1 MLAMPA
7 PAGQPAALPDGLQ
20 SGERLQLVGGLGR
33 DNLERDMHRNASAEI
48 AGRFTHAGSCRPL
61 RLAFLWAYWTGYI
74 DATVQYLRSEHHVM
88 VFRARQEGHVGSL
101 HDQYRFAEERF
112 GPVEAELTYGA
123 EIDVDAL
130 DHALREFQPDGII
143 VLSWRRRAYR
153 QLMKRWAGGAVRIA
167 CLDSQWRGHLGA
179 LRSRREFPLLLKQ
192 WGGWALRR
200 YFFHSL
206 FEGALLSGPKYVD
219 GQGGPAARQTRQMKF
234 ALKMGFR
241 PDDICEGFAACDW
254 HTLAPRHPANF
265 PERKRFIFV
274 GRYAPVKGVSVLV
287 EAYRLYRR
295 RSPDPWPLIVAGDG
309 PLKHLFSGVPGIQ
322 DVGFVQTN
330 QLPGV
335 LAEATC
341 LVLPSILEPWGVVIQ
356 EAAAA
361 GLGVICSDECGAGD
375 VFVQQGINGII
386 VPTGSVA
393 ALAGAMR
400 TFSESRDLLDYAPN
414 ASFDMSKRLMPSSF
428 AETVIPFIQ
437 KKR

>member
-1 MLAMPA
+1 MQRNA
-7 PAGQPAALPDGLQ
+7 PA
-20 SGERLQLVGGLGR
+20 EVTGR
-33 DNLERDMHRNASAEI
+33 SA
-48 AGRFTHAGSCRPL
+48 HAGLCRPL

-88 VFRARQEGHVGSL
+88 IFRARQQAHVGSL
-101 HDQYRFAEERF
+101 NGQYRFAEESF

-130 DHALREFQPDGII
+130 DRALREFEPDGII

-153 QLMKRWAGGAVRIA
+153 QLMKRWAGRAVRIV

-179 LRSRREFPLLLKQ
+179 LRSGREFPLLLKQ
-192 WGGWALRR
+192 WGGRALRR

-206 FEGALLSGPKYVD
+206 FDGALLSGPKYVD
-219 GQGGPAARQTRQMKF
+219 GQGGPAARETRQMIF
-234 ALKMGFR
+234 ALKMGFHSG
-241 PDDICEGFAACDW
+241 DICEGFAVCDW
-254 HTLAPRHPANF
+254 HTLAPGRRPANT

-295 RSPDPWPLIVAGDG
+295 HSPEPWPLVVAGDG
-309 PLKHLFSGVPGIQ
+309 PLRHLFSGVPGIQ
-322 DVGFVQTN
+322 DIGFVQTN

-361 GLGVICSDECGAGD
+361 GLGIICSDECGAGD
-375 VFVQQGINGII
+375 VFVQQDVNGFI
-386 VPTGSVA
+386 VPTGNVD
-393 ALAGAMR
+393 ALADAMT
-400 TFSESRDLLDYAPN
+400 TFSESEDLLEYVPN
-414 ASFDMSKRLMPSSF
+414 ASVEMSKRLLPSNF

-437 KKR
+437 TKRQFIS

>member
-1 MLAMPA
+1 
-7 PAGQPAALPDGLQ
+7 
-20 SGERLQLVGGLGR
+20 
-33 DNLERDMHRNASAEI
+33 MHRNAPAEVTGRSA
-48 AGRFTHAGSCRPL
+48 HAGLCRPL

-88 VFRARQEGHVGSL
+88 IFRARQQAHVGSL
-101 HDQYRFAEERF
+101 NGQYRFAEESF

-123 EIDVDAL
+123 EIDVEAL
-130 DHALREFQPDGII
+130 DRALREFEPDGII

-153 QLMKRWAGGAVRIA
+153 QLMKRWAGRAVRIV

-192 WGGWALRR
+192 WGGRALRR

-206 FEGALLSGPKYVD
+206 FDGALLSGPKYVD
-219 GQGGPAARQTRQMKF
+219 GQGGPAARETRQMNF
-234 ALKMGFR
+234 ALKMGFHSG
-241 PDDICEGFAACDW
+241 DICEGFAVCDW
-254 HTLAPRHPANF
+254 HTLAPGRHPANA

-295 RSPDPWPLIVAGDG
+295 HSPEPWPLVVAGDG

-322 DVGFVQTN
+322 DIGFVQTK

-361 GLGVICSDECGAGD
+361 GLGIICSDECGAGD
-375 VFVQQGINGII
+375 VFVQQDVNGFI
-386 VPTGSVA
+386 VPTGNVD
-393 ALAGAMR
+393 ALAGAMT
-400 TFSESRDLLDYAPN
+400 TFSESEDLLEYVPN
-414 ASFDMSKRLMPSSF
+414 ASVEMSKRLLPSNF

-437 KKR
+437 TKRQFVS

>member
-1 MLAMPA
+1 MQRNA
-7 PAGQPAALPDGLQ
+7 PA
-20 SGERLQLVGGLGR
+20 EVTGR
-33 DNLERDMHRNASAEI
+33 SA
-48 AGRFTHAGSCRPL
+48 HAGLCRPL

-88 VFRARQEGHVGSL
+88 VFRARQQAHVGSL
-101 HDQYRFAEERF
+101 NGQYRFAEESF

-123 EIDVDAL
+123 EINVDAL
-130 DHALREFQPDGII
+130 DRALREFEPDGII

-153 QLMKRWAGGAVRIA
+153 QLMKRWAGRAVRIV

-179 LRSRREFPLLLKQ
+179 LRSGREFPLLLKQ
-192 WGGWALRR
+192 WGGRALRR

-206 FEGALLSGPKYVD
+206 FDGALLSGPKYVD
-219 GQGGPAARQTRQMKF
+219 GQGGPAARETRQMIF
-234 ALKMGFR
+234 ALKMGFHSG
-241 PDDICEGFAACDW
+241 DICEGFAVCDW
-254 HTLAPRHPANF
+254 HTLAPGRHPANT

-295 RSPDPWPLIVAGDG
+295 HSPEPWPLVVAGDG
-309 PLKHLFSGVPGIQ
+309 PLRHLFSGVPGIQ
-322 DVGFVQTN
+322 DIGFVQTN

-361 GLGVICSDECGAGD
+361 GLGIICSDECGAGD
-375 VFVQQGINGII
+375 VFVQQDVNGFI
-386 VPTGSVA
+386 VPTGNVD
-393 ALAGAMR
+393 ALADAMT
-400 TFSESRDLLDYAPN
+400 TFSESEDLLEYVPN
-414 ASFDMSKRLMPSSF
+414 ASVEMSKRLLPSNF

-437 KKR
+437 TKRQFIS

>member
-1 MLAMPA
+1 
-7 PAGQPAALPDGLQ
+7 
-20 SGERLQLVGGLGR
+20 
-33 DNLERDMHRNASAEI
+33 
-48 AGRFTHAGSCRPL
+48 
-61 RLAFLWAYWTGYI
+61 
-74 DATVQYLRSEHHVM
+74 VQYLRSEHHVM
-88 VFRARQEGHVGSL
+88 IFRARQQAHVGGL
-101 HDQYRFAEERF
+101 NGQYRFAEESF

-130 DHALREFQPDGII
+130 DRALREFEPDGII

-153 QLMKRWAGGAVRIA
+153 QLMKRWAGRAVRIV

-192 WGGWALRR
+192 WGGWALQR

-206 FEGALLSGPKYVD
+206 FDGALLAGPKYID
-219 GQGGPAARQTRQMKF
+219 GQGGPAARQTRQMNF
-234 ALKMGFR
+234 ALKMGFHSG
-241 PDDICEGFAACDW
+241 DICEGFAVCDW
-254 HTLAPRHPANF
+254 HTLAPGRQPANA
-265 PERKRFIFV
+265 PEQKRFIFV

-295 RSPDPWPLIVAGDG
+295 HSPEPWPLVIAGDG

-322 DVGFVQTN
+322 DIGFVQTN

-361 GLGVICSDECGAGD
+361 GLGIICSDECGAGD
-375 VFVQQGINGII
+375 VFVQQDVNGFI
-386 VPTGSVA
+386 VPTGNVD
-393 ALAGAMR
+393 ALADAMT
-400 TFSESRDLLDYAPN
+400 TFSESEDLLEYVPN
-414 ASFDMSKRLMPSSF
+414 ASVEMSKRLLPSNF

-437 KKR
+437 TKRQFVS